1 MLVLAAS
8 VTLVLTA
15 ACGSGQGTGPAVA
28 QGTGPGIVHR
38 SSSGGGQQSGN
49 RSTGNAFSLA
59 FARCM
64 RAHGVPNFPDPNGQ
78 VGQLGPGS
86 GVDPAS
92 QPYQAAINGPCRS
105 LAPAGW
111 VSSGQVSNG
120 S

>member
-1 MLVLAAS
+1 MLAAS
-8 VTLVLTA
+8 VTLVLAA
-15 ACGSGQGTGPAVA
+15 ACGTGPTVA
-28 QGTGPGIVHR
+28 QRNGPGIVHR
-38 SSSGGGQQSGN
+38 SSSGGQQSGN

-59 FARCM
+59 LARCM

-78 VGQLGPGS
+78 AGQLGPGS

-92 QPYQAAINGPCRS
+92 QAYQAAINGPCRS
-105 LAPAGW
+105 LAPPAW